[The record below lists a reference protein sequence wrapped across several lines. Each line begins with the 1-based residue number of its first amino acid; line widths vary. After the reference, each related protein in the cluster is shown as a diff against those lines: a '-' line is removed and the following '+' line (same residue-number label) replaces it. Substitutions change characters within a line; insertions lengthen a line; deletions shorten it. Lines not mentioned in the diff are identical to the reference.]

1 MKKIQSKLTGAF
13 ALISLFFF
21 ICAFL
26 PAALPLQA
34 QANPNLL
41 GPSGLIY
48 IPTAYPAGGIGY
60 YSLSGNKITKANMV
74 FMSGMLEGGVVY
86 NKLIENYSFNLK
98 MPLLLEDDYLPQLA
112 LGVYNYKNKTV
123 ETTNYIVLS
132 KHITSFGVT
141 LHAGYKRTG
150 GLKDAAGLFNY
161 QTLQSAVDDY
171 KTDAGKTFFGVEYA
185 FMPMFS
191 IMGER
196 YQNSVNAGLRFRP
209 TPLLSIDYDFLD
221 VQNKKNYKDN
231 QVINF
236 NFSLGF

>member
-1 MKKIQSKLTGAF
+1 VSVIAPSRAR
-13 ALISLFFF
+13 
-21 ICAFL
+21 
-26 PAALPLQA
+26 
-34 QANPNLL
+34 ANPNLL

-48 IPTAYPAGGIGY
+48 TPTAYPAGGIGY

-74 FMSGMLEGGVVY
+74 FIGGMLEGGVVY

-98 MPLLLEDDYLPQLA
+98 MPLLLEDDYLPQLS
-112 LGVYNYKNKTV
+112 LGVYNYKNKAV

-171 KTDAGKTFFGVEYA
+171 KNDAGKTFFGVEYA

-221 VQNKKNYKDN
+221 VQNKKKYKDN

>member
-1 MKKIQSKLTGAF
+1 MKLFYLNPMK
-13 ALISLFFF
+13 ALAVVSIFFF
-21 ICAFL
+21 ICSAMAASL
-26 PAALPLQA
+26 PSCAY
-34 QANPNLL
+34 ANPNLS

-48 IPTAYPAGGIGY
+48 TPTAYPAGGISY
-60 YSLSGNKITKANMV
+60 YLLSGNKITKANMV
-74 FMSGMLEGGVVY
+74 FMGGLLEGGVVY

-98 MPLLLEDDYLPQLA
+98 LPLLLEDDYLPQLA
-112 LGVYNYKNKTV
+112 LGVYNYKNKAV
-123 ETTNYIVLS
+123 ETANYIVLS

-141 LHAGYKRTG
+141 LHAGYKRSG

-171 KTDAGKTFFGVEYA
+171 KNDAGKTFFGVEYA
-185 FMPMFS
+185 FIPLFS

-196 YQNSVNAGLRFRP
+196 YQNSLNAGLRFRP

-231 QVINF
+231 RVINF